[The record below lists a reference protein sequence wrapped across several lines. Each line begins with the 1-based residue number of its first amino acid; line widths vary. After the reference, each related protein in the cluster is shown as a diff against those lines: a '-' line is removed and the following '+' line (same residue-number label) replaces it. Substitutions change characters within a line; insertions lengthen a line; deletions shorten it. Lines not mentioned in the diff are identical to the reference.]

1 MSEQRLEGSDGDTY
15 TNKGGKSILGR
26 GNSKCKHQ
34 IGGVFGVFDGFQVY
48 LKAIKDANAD
58 GGE

>member
-1 MSEQRLEGSDGDTY
+1 MQTPDWGS
-15 TNKGGKSILGR
+15 
-26 GNSKCKHQ
+26 
-34 IGGVFGVFDGFQVY
+34 VGVFDGFQVY